1 MQMLSSTHNTRA
13 ILPDSLRF
21 IRSDVPVFMNQE
33 DIDWL
38 ISNNITTIID
48 LRTVEEQE
56 NKPCPLMEMKE
67 FDYYTV
73 SLSGGRDVPA
83 SPQLVPISYI
93 DMVDDK
99 LEQVIDIVTNAKSN
113 VLYFCNMGKD
123 RTGVVSAVL
132 LRKLGMSD
140 EYIVNDYIKSYDN
153 VKDILEQYVHKNPDV
168 DINVITPKAEYM
180 RRFLELYD

>member
-1 MQMLSSTHNTRA
+1 
-13 ILPDSLRF
+13 
-21 IRSDVPVFMNQE
+21 
-33 DIDWL
+33 
-38 ISNNITTIID
+38 
-48 LRTVEEQE
+48 
-56 NKPCPLMEMKE
+56 
-67 FDYYTV
+67 
-73 SLSGGRDVPA
+73 
-83 SPQLVPISYI
+83 
-93 DMVDDK
+93 
-99 LEQVIDIVTNAKSN
+99 
-113 VLYFCNMGKD
+113 MGKD